1 MMRRYTYNN
10 IVKAARLL
18 SLVVLMAFGAGLK
31 GWGQVGV
38 PGDNYHKEWEF
49 CYDRPNVTIKNKT
62 SSSPL
67 SETTDTIYVMPG
79 KTVDITLQYAPSG
92 ENINGYVRWY
102 VQSGDSEVI
111 DNLIRGGHN
120 SNDNNLGIT
129 LWPQETLV
137 QYKNGYAWFR
147 YAKRYSSNVPAPQE
161 GYTNILSNLRGNN
174 GDIHSG
180 NIPDV
185 ACYIT
190 YKCDV
195 NYDNSNP
202 DIVVCEASSLID
214 FGDPLSENKGEREAP
229 TLSVRRN
236 YVIQTATKI
245 QTKLNA
251 NREAVIGITN
261 GSQWLDND
269 DVNLPDDI
277 MQNPS
282 KYFKEVYTIHTPIFN
297 GGTGTNY
304 RLAEKIN
311 NYYVGSNEEP
321 INQVRWRWY
330 NESGEFIGS
339 EIKTQP
345 EGHPATTDY
354 SKEPVANIKHLKFQ
368 IEDVTIQYIR
378 YLTAEVRNENGEWY
392 PVSFQKIVLDPYS
405 APMTVNELENAATN
419 NFAYSRRLERILED
433 PNRYELIK
441 GINFDA
447 TVVEQL
453 SVDNNTAIEPY
464 AADTYYAFAY
474 PSNYN
479 VRGNGSRTTGRGE
492 YGLYRSLN
500 YPNISQEGQDYQD
513 YFIKNGYNHFV
524 IDRLADSSEKTNYG
538 YFMYVDAADE
548 PGVIAKIPFTETL
561 CSNTSLIVTAWVC
574 NLQHSPY
581 EGETGV
587 SPADIGITFKGI
599 KDGEETIITKFYSGE
614 LLRKHDGSDNPN
626 DATQAFWQQI
636 YFNFTNTTNID
647 YDSYLVEL
655 SNNTRSSNGADYA
668 IDDIRVYRSLPAI
681 DVSRLDACE
690 SSQLYVSSDY
700 QTILN
705 NMGWDLDDNVI
716 NKTGVDIKDFN
727 TRKYR
732 YGFLTNEIIRN
743 NEKVGNVYFSVLDG
757 DKYDN
762 NESPEI
768 EWVIVNKKLVDETNP
783 NVANLAYTIRAVVP
797 TNIDASSFPKFPE
810 TKDEALLLEIEANIQ
825 AMEDFNGDCISK
837 FNGIFNKPTDKNFN
851 TIDLS
856 AFSGKTGEEILNN
869 QELYKLYEQNVKD
882 FYSQLEIP
890 RIHIPWASEADR
902 TAGVIYLTSIDV
914 DNTDMRF
921 VGEQDVEGKEA
932 SGHYKVYLF
941 SAAEIVKSQNAGGF
955 QPHPESSCALVSDF
969 YVLPSIVIKVDTE
982 SQTGDVSCL
991 GEVHHVTAELVQPDL
1006 DENGYE
1012 TGNLIEVTNVNY
1024 NFDWYLGSLEEYD
1037 ALNPDGRDLKT
1048 IIYDLRSNSDDPNI
1062 IDGSGSITSGEV
1074 ESSLRLSD
1082 DEKRILLALLAPPS
1096 KLRTGKAI
1104 DFQLVDEIV
1113 AMPYVDNSGSEDT
1126 KRLYCTELQAVK
1138 LEANANVPELSPG
1151 FPNVD
1156 YAAVQ
1161 LTNVPLRIGLRHIQ
1175 QNETLS
1181 NVPIQKEITLGVDQA
1196 TNNVLKEM
1204 TGNTDILL
1212 EVNGNY
1218 QTVATLE
1225 DLFAENDGEN
1235 NFMTFTFSQE
1245 AAQFFEEGQKYD
1257 LLVPFGEFA
1266 SKDANTPIAG
1276 SCEGYAHL
1284 FIKIV
1289 PEYLTWQGISGAVW
1303 YNDES
1308 SWKQSNG
1315 KELYMG
1321 NQSEN
1326 QDVNGDDDVNVF
1338 TYSPLYFTKITIPNG
1353 EQLTLDEPKKNGVND
1368 IVLGFGDKNSVATA
1382 NIQYDMAVDTVID
1395 ADAQDKLTV
1404 VPYYINKVSEIYF
1417 KPEATLMNQH
1427 YLFYDTARVEFTMK
1441 QNTPYWMASP
1451 LKEVYAGDLYA
1462 PTGGTQNTSAFNHIV
1477 FNETKYDRWSPAFY
1491 QKAWNKA
1498 VAYMDS
1504 DEETVSHDSDNA
1516 IDVSAV
1522 KSNWSIEYNDV
1533 WVPYPIGK
1541 GFYASVEG
1549 VAGDEV
1555 TVRLPK
1561 ADTEYLYY
1569 QTKAA
1574 NNLSPDPKFSDGRRR
1589 ITDENGVVTGGAGQL
1604 ATEKPTFTRNENFAF
1619 SYSSNGNVTLN
1630 LNDVYGESSTDI
1642 DQGEHRHFLVGNPYM
1657 TYLDM
1662 EEFLNV
1668 NNGVLTGKYWTLEN
1682 GAPNAVVGTPDVDFE
1697 GDNRT
1702 LGSVSGTVKPMTA
1715 FFVELKNEATST
1727 IITFTD
1733 KMMASTE
1740 QTATPETKSLT
1751 ASNPILTLTAER
1763 GETRSVARLLTS
1775 DKGHDAYEASEDA
1788 VLLLDSE
1795 LDAPMVYT
1803 VASDVAAQFN
1813 TMQSIKNVPLG
1824 VYADKGEEVELT
1836 IRGISQFA
1844 EKLYLYDAVTKQ
1856 STPLDDDSY
1865 TFRVTGPS
1873 HGRFTLTSQ
1882 NRISAE
1888 SDICVYSPIPGQLL
1902 VMSSPEEPLQRVQ
1915 VYDMSGRMVTSRDNI
1930 GNTTS
1935 QLTVPSGI
1943 YVVYA
1948 ENETGNVR
1956 VKVRV
1961 R

>member
-31 GWGQVGV
+31 GWGQIDL
-38 PGDNYHKEWEF
+38 PKRQNQYHAYLDF
-49 CYDRPNVTIKNKT
+49 CYNRPSNEIVQNKDQ
-62 SSSPL
+62 PGF
-67 SETTDTIYVMPG
+67 SEVDEILYVMPG
-79 KTVDITLQYAPSG
+79 DEVEIALQFYNVT
-92 ENINGYVRWY
+92 ENLNGYVRWY
-102 VQSGDSEVI
+102 LEGQSKEDGTTQYLSRETS
-111 DNLIRGGHN
+111 G
-120 SNDNNLGIT
+120 NLG
-129 LWPQETLV
+129 LV

-147 YAKRYSSNVPAPQE
+147 YSSSN
-161 GYTNILSNLRGNN
+161 YTNLS
-174 GDIHSG
+174 ISG
-180 NIPDV
+180 KNYVTPSQI
-185 ACYIT
+185 CYIT
-190 YKCDV
+190 YTCPEDYEDSDQHV
-195 NYDNSNP
+195 
-202 DIVVCEASSLID
+202 VVCEASSLTN
-214 FGDPLSENKGEREAP
+214 FGDPISGFNNTAGTRMAP
-229 TLSVRRN
+229 TLSIRKR
-236 YVIQTATKI
+236 YIIKSAATI
-245 QTKLNA
+245 RDQLETYRTNITGINDGSMWLAVDGYNVNNTKLPA
-251 NREAVIGITN
+251 
-261 GSQWLDND
+261 
-269 DVNLPDDI
+269 DI
-277 MQNPS
+277 ISNPS
-282 KYFKEVYTIHTPIFN
+282 NYFKEVYTIHTPIWSE
-297 GGTGTNY
+297 GKGTTY
-304 RLAEKIN
+304 RLEEQMSS
-311 NYYVGSNEEP
+311 YYVGTSKESVAE
-321 INQVRWRWY
+321 VRWRTY
-330 NESGEFIGS
+330 DEYGTYIGTSRKSVPTSNHVQSENENWANLFNHKFDLS
-339 EIKTQP
+339 E
-345 EGHPATTDY
+345 
-354 SKEPVANIKHLKFQ
+354 
-368 IEDVTIQYIR
+368 EDLTVTHTRYI
-378 YLTAEVRNENGEWY
+378 TAEVRNSNGEWY
-392 PVSFQKIVLDPYS
+392 PVSFQKILLEPNIVPKTQ
-405 APMTVNELENAATN
+405 AELKADNSYA
-419 NFAYSRRLERILED
+419 SQRRLDSFLAD
-433 PNRYELIK
+433 PNRFELLHTIS
-441 GINFDA
+441 FDQS
-447 TVVEQL
+447 VISFNEL
-453 SVDNNTAIEPY
+453 SVENNVAENPY
-464 AADTYYAFAY
+464 SADTYYAFAY
-474 PSNYN
+474 PS
-479 VRGNGSRTTGRGE
+479 RSGERASSSKTAGRGE
-492 YGLYRSLN
+492 YGLYRTLN
-500 YPNISQEGQDYQD
+500 YDNISQPSNGYVD
-513 YFIKNGYNHFV
+513 YFMDRYRHYAVDRTYEISNGANIGHF
-524 IDRLADSSEKTNYG
+524 L
-538 YFMYVDAADE
+538 FVDAADE
-548 PGVIAKIPFTETL
+548 PGVIAKVDLDPGTVL
-561 CSNTSLIVTAWVC
+561 CTSTSLIVTAWIC
-574 NLQHSPY
+574 NLLHY
-581 EGETGV
+581 ENNPIG
-587 SPADIGITFKGI
+587 ADIGITFKGI
-599 KDGEETIITKFYSGE
+599 EADGTEVILDKYYSGE
-614 LLRKHDGSDNPN
+614 LGRKPEDNGLNTNPM
-626 DATQAFWQQI
+626 TQAQWQQV
-636 YFNFTNTTNID
+636 YFNFTTD
-647 YDSYLVEL
+647 VQYDSYKVEI
-655 SNNTRSSNGADYA
+655 SNNSRGSNGADYA

-783 NVANLAYTIRAVVP
+783 DVANLAYAIRAVVP

-810 TKDEALLLEIEANIQ
+810 TKDAALVLEVEANIQ
-825 AMEDFNGDCISK
+825 AMEDFNNDFDNS
-837 FNGIFNKPTDKNFN
+837 
-851 TIDLS
+851 
-856 AFSGKTGEEILNN
+856 FSGISYVPENLVKIQLDNLSGKGGDAILNS
-869 QELYKLYEQNVKD
+869 QDLYEEYELRVKE

-902 TAGVIYLTSIDV
+902 TAGMIYLTSIDV

-921 VGEQDVEGKEA
+921 VGEQDVEGNEA

-941 SAAEIVKSQNAGGF
+941 SAAEIVKSQDVGGF
-955 QPHPESSCALVSDF
+955 QPHPESPCALVSDF

-982 SQTGDVSCL
+982 SQTGGVSCL
-991 GEVHHVTAELVQPDL
+991 GEVHHVTAELVQPKL

-1012 TGNLIEVTNVNY
+1012 IGGEVVEVEVDY

-1037 ALNPDGRDLKT
+1037 ALNPEGRDLKT

-1062 IDGSGSITSGEV
+1062 INGLGSITSKEV
-1074 ESSLRLSD
+1074 ESSSLED
-1082 DEKRILLALLAPPS
+1082 DEKGILLALLAPPS

-1212 EVNGNY
+1212 EVNGMY
-1218 QTVATLE
+1218 QTVATLK
-1225 DLFAENDGEN
+1225 DLFAVNNGNENV
-1235 NFMTFTFSQE
+1235 MTFTFNQN
-1245 AAQFFEEGQKYD
+1245 AAQYFDEGQEYD

-1266 SKDANTPIAG
+1266 NQDEVTPILG
-1276 SCEGYAHL
+1276 SCEGYATL
-1284 FIKIV
+1284 TIKIV

-1368 IVLGFGDKNSVATA
+1368 IVLDFGDKNNVATA

-1427 YLFYDTARVEFTMK
+1427 YLLYDTARVEFTMK

-1504 DEETVSHDSDNA
+1504 DEETVSHDSNNA

-1549 VAGDEV
+1549 VAGGGDV

-1604 ATEKPTFTRNENFAF
+1604 ATEKPTFTRNENFA
-1619 SYSSNGNVTLN
+1619 YSSNGNVTLN

-1662 EEFLNV
+1662 EEFLKV

-1697 GDNRT
+1697 GNNRT
-1702 LGSVSGTVKPMTA
+1702 WGSVSGTVKPMEA
-1715 FFVELKNEATST
+1715 FFVELKADATT
-1727 IITFTD
+1727 TAITFTVE
-1733 KMMASTE
+1733 MMASVE
-1740 QTATPETKSLT
+1740 QDATLETKSLT
-1751 ASNPILTLTAER
+1751 ASNPILTLTAEW

-1803 VASDVAAQFN
+1803 VAGDVAAQFN
-1813 TMQSIKNVPLG
+1813 TMQSIRNVPLG

-1844 EKLYLYDAVTKQ
+1844 DKLYLYDAVTKQ

-1888 SDICVYSPIPGQLL
+1888 SDICVYSPIAGQLL
-1902 VMSSPEEPLQRVQ
+1902 VMSSPEEALQRVQ
-1915 VYDMSGRMVTSRDNI
+1915 VYDMSGRMVVSRDNI
-1930 GNTTS
+1930 RNTTC
-1935 QLTVPSGI
+1935 QLSLASGI
-1943 YVVYA
+1943 YIVYA
-1948 ENETGNVR
+1948 ENESGNVR
-1956 VKVRV
+1956 VKIRI